1 MTHFPNDSL
10 CRDYDPELWFPL
22 TDEAVRPALYRAAA
36 VDAKAI
42 CAQCPV
48 RGACLQFGMDIPFG
62 IFGGLTPDERRVVR
76 ERRSAQ
82 AKRTGQSPA
91 RV

>member
-1 MTHFPNDSL
+1 MTHFPNDAL
-10 CRDYDPELWFPL
+10 CRTGGYDPELWFPL
-22 TDEAVRPALYRAAA
+22 TDEAVRPALYREAA

-48 RGACLQFGMDIPFG
+48 RAACLEFGMDIPFG
-62 IFGGLTPDERRVVR
+62 IFGGHTPEERRVIR
-76 ERRSAQ
+76 ERRA
-82 AKRTGQSPA
+82 ARKFPA